1 MARKVQ
7 AAPLQSILARLDLG
21 AFDLVVFSEATLL
34 HEPPES
40 WPVVDALLS
49 WFSSGFP
56 LAAALR
62 YVALRKPFCVNDL
75 EMEATL
81 RDRRLFYSAL
91 VAAGIPTPRHVVVDR
106 EKTPDI
112 AVVETDDSIV
122 VGGVTLLKPFVEK
135 PVDAEN
141 HDIRIYYPRRMGG
154 GCKRLFR
161 KIEDRSSTYYPEKSS
176 VRREGSYIYELFL
189 MTQGLDIKV
198 YTAGPDYAH
207 VSCTARPETPCRNVT
222 RVIMSEARSGNLLFP
237 LPHRRRR
244 RASRPSSTAL
254 CCATRAARSS
264 ASPSSSR
271 AAKRKSRGASSS
283 PSGKTSAASTF
294 CARRA
299 GRASATSTAFR

>member
-1 MARKVQ
+1 MESGEATPSARTAGSGGGAPTASPFPPAPPPSAVSRFAAVPASRRVRLGVAAMARKVQ
-7 AAPLQSILARLDLG
+7 AAPLQAILARLDRG

-122 VGGVTLLKPFVEK
+122 VGGVTLAKPFVEK

-189 MTQGLDIKV
+189 MTQGLDVKV

-207 VSCTARPETPCRNVT
+207 VST
-222 RVIMSEARSGNLLFP
+222 
-237 LPHRRRR
+237 
-244 RASRPSSTAL
+244 
-254 CCATRAARSS
+254 
-264 ASPSSSR
+264 
-271 AAKRKSRGASSS
+271 
-283 PSGKTSAASTF
+283 
-294 CARRA
+294 
-299 GRASATSTAFR
+299 